1 METSSRTLVCCVVFL
16 DIVEYSKKP
25 VSEQLQLKQ
34 AFNAILAGAVA
45 QVPARD
51 RIILDTGDGAA
62 ITFLGDPED
71 ALFAAMSIRD
81 SIGSLPVRI
90 GVNLGPVRLLK
101 DLNGQMNIIG
111 DGINVAQRVMGFA
124 YPGQLLVSRSFY
136 EVVSRLSRDYTKLF
150 THAGLRTDKHVREHE
165 VYAIMSGATA
175 SRRVEE
181 TVTRVR
187 RTHRNGGWFSRPG
200 PLGLHRAALIAA
212 PMVFLLFAGS
222 GIGMRAALERSA
234 AKPPDDQ
241 SLDAGTA
248 KPAPSSPARD
258 TSPPPGEPVQTSAA
272 PGAADSRPPAP
283 IEPPRP
289 KPELPAP
296 ALHSAENSASATP
309 VPGHKPPKT
318 VARKPAATAA
328 EATPPGSAVP
338 ASGTIQLAVSPWG
351 EIVVDGASRGVSPPL
366 RELELP
372 PGRHTVEIRNTTF
385 PSRIE
390 NITVRSGESVRLR
403 HRFR

>member
-1 METSSRTLVCCVVFL
+1 METSSRTLVCCIVFL

-34 AFNAILAGAVA
+34 AFNGILADAVA
-45 QVPARD
+45 QVPPRD

-71 ALFAAMSIRD
+71 ALFTAMSIRD

-165 VYAIMSGATA
+165 VYAVISGATA

-181 TVTRVR
+181 TITRVQ
-187 RTHRNGGWFSRPG
+187 RTHGKSGWFSLPG
-200 PLGLHRAALIAA
+200 PLGLHRAALVAA

-222 GIGMRAALERSA
+222 GIALRANLERQA
-234 AKPPDDQ
+234 APPDSKLPLSDT
-241 SLDAGTA
+241 TA
-248 KPAPSSPARD
+248 A
-258 TSPPPGEPVQTSAA
+258 
-272 PGAADSRPPAP
+272 
-283 IEPPRP
+283 
-289 KPELPAP
+289 
-296 ALHSAENSASATP
+296 ASATAPGPTPDSTREAQPPQMPPSPAAAAPTPAVPATRERTPTAATAAPAAAPSPGAP
-309 VPGHKPPKT
+309 VPGHKPT
-318 VARKPAATAA
+318 KPAVRKTA
-328 EATPPGSAVP
+328 PGSTESPPRTASVP
-338 ASGTIQLAVSPWG
+338 ASGTIQLAISPWG
-351 EIVVDGASRGVSPPL
+351 EVVVDGASRGVSPPL

-372 PGRHTVEIRNTTF
+372 PGKHTVEIRNTTF
-385 PSRIE
+385 PTRVE

>member
-1 METSSRTLVCCVVFL
+1 METSSRTLVCCIVFL

-34 AFNAILAGAVA
+34 AFNGILADAVA
-45 QVPARD
+45 QVPPRD

-71 ALFAAMSIRD
+71 ALFTAMSIRD

-165 VYAIMSGATA
+165 VYAVISGATA

-181 TVTRVR
+181 TITRVH
-187 RTHRNGGWFSRPG
+187 RTHGKSGWFSLPG
-200 PLGLHRAALIAA
+200 PLGLHRAALAVA

-222 GIGMRAALERSA
+222 GIALRTNLERQPAPRDAQQPLTDTTASASA
-234 AKPPDDQ
+234 A
-241 SLDAGTA
+241 
-248 KPAPSSPARD
+248 APGPTPEPTRE
-258 TSPPPGEPVQTSAA
+258 TPPPQTSAA
-272 PGAADSRPPAP
+272 PAAAAPPPAVP
-283 IEPPRP
+283 ASREPTPP
-289 KPELPAP
+289 AAKAAP
-296 ALHSAENSASATP
+296 AAAPPPAAP
-309 VPGHKPPKT
+309 VAGHKPT
-318 VARKPAATAA
+318 KPAGRQTAPASA
-328 EATPPGSAVP
+328 ESHTSTAFAP
-338 ASGTIQLAVSPWG
+338 ASGTIQLAISPWG
-351 EIVVDGASRGVSPPL
+351 EVVVDGANRGVSPPL

-372 PGRHTVEIRNTTF
+372 PGKHTVEIRNTTF
-385 PSRIE
+385 PTRVE

>member
-187 RTHRNGGWFSRPG
+187 RTQRNGGWFSRPG

-234 AKPPDDQ
+234 PKPPDDQ
-241 SLDAGTA
+241 SLAAGA
-248 KPAPSSPARD
+248 ANPAPSSPARD
-258 TSPPPGEPVQTSAA
+258 SSPPPGEPALTSAA

-289 KPELPAP
+289 KPEPPAP
-296 ALHSAENSASATP
+296 ALHPAENSASATP
-309 VPGHKPPKT
+309 APGHKPPKT

-328 EATPPGSAVP
+328 EATPPRSAAP

-372 PGRHTVEIRNTTF
+372 PGKHTVEIRNTTF
-385 PSRIE
+385 PSRVE
-390 NITVRSGESVRLR
+390 NITVHSGESVRLR